1 MEQRIKT
8 GDIVQHFKREMVARE
23 PGNESAYLYEVISID
38 GIDTV
43 TDSRVVVYRALMAL
57 EPSLSVRM
65 KTSCRKST
73 TSNIRTF
80 IRNTGLNLCDT
91 RRLKALR

>member
-8 GDIVQHFKREMVARE
+8 GDIVQHFKRELVARE

-43 TDSRVVVYRALMAL
+43 TDSRVVVYRALYGPRTIFVRPYEDFMSEVDHIKYPNIHQKYRF
-57 EPSLSVRM
+57 EPV
-65 KTSCRKST
+65 
-73 TSNIRTF
+73 
-80 IRNTGLNLCDT
+80 
-91 RRLKALR
+91 